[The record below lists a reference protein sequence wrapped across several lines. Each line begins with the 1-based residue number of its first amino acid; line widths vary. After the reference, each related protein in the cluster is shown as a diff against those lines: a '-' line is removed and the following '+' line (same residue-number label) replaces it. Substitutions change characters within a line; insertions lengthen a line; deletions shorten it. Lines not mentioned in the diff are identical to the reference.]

1 MNKKHRMKLFSQR
14 FLVLLAVFLMS
25 TLLSAQQD
33 SQYTQYMYNTV
44 AVNPAY
50 AGSRG
55 VMSLFLMHR
64 NQWVGLEGAP
74 VTNVLSIHK
83 PISNTNLGYGISVVN
98 DRIGISDN
106 NTVSADLSYSIPIS
120 NAYQLSFGLKTSLNW
135 LSVDYNRL
143 TIREPNDNILR
154 EQNSIENQ
162 FSLNFGVGVYW
173 HSSKNYIGISIPNF
187 LETRRYDDDLRSTAT
202 DKMHIYVIGGRV
214 FTLNADWL
222 LKPAIL
228 TKLVQ
233 GAPLQVDVSANFLF
247 SQKLTLGVAYRLS
260 AAVTGL
266 VGFQISETWQIGYA
280 YDTDTSQLSNYNSG
294 SHEIFLRFEL
304 FRTYNKIVSP
314 RFF

>member
-1 MNKKHRMKLFSQR
+1 
-14 FLVLLAVFLMS
+14 
-25 TLLSAQQD
+25 
-33 SQYTQYMYNTV
+33 
-44 AVNPAY
+44 
-50 AGSRG
+50 
-55 VMSLFLMHR
+55 
-64 NQWVGLEGAP
+64 
-74 VTNVLSIHK
+74 
-83 PISNTNLGYGISVVN
+83 
-98 DRIGISDN
+98 
-106 NTVSADLSYSIPIS
+106 
-120 NAYQLSFGLKTSLNW
+120 LSFGLKTSLNW

-162 FSLNFGVGVYW
+162 FSPNFGVGVYW

-214 FTLNADWL
+214 FTLNADWF

>member
-1 MNKKHRMKLFSQR
+1 MKLFSQR

-74 VTNVLSIHK
+74 VTNVFSINK

-162 FSLNFGVGVYW
+162 FSPNFGVGIYW

-266 VGFQISETWQIGYA
+266 VGFQISEAWQIGYA

>member
-106 NTVSADLSYSIPIS
+106 NTVSADLSYSILIS

-162 FSLNFGVGVYW
+162 FSPNFGVGVYW

>member
-1 MNKKHRMKLFSQR
+1 
-14 FLVLLAVFLMS
+14 
-25 TLLSAQQD
+25 
-33 SQYTQYMYNTV
+33 
-44 AVNPAY
+44 
-50 AGSRG
+50 
-55 VMSLFLMHR
+55 
-64 NQWVGLEGAP
+64 
-74 VTNVLSIHK
+74 
-83 PISNTNLGYGISVVN
+83 LGYGISVVN

-106 NTVSADLSYSIPIS
+106 NTVSADLSYSILIS

-162 FSLNFGVGVYW
+162 FSPNFGVGVYW

>member
-143 TIREPNDNILR
+143 IIREPNDNILR

-162 FSLNFGVGVYW
+162 FSPNFGVGVYW